1 MSRLPGGRALLRR
14 VACIA
19 GIAVCAWVAA
29 AAVPGVAEA
38 RPAPTAVV
46 AASASPPPDA
56 PTTEPAEP
64 SPEVTPAPEP
74 TETVVPEPTASP
86 APTEPATTAP
96 ATEPADETRQPDDPA
111 ATESPAPVPGFD
123 PVDPAIAATGGSST
137 SWLIA
142 AGVLIVGAVV
152 LLALRRR
159 GERDIAASA
168 LAAVTGATTAV
179 SHEAQ
184 PDSAATLA
192 VTETVGQAMIDAGYS
207 VVTVRQVLDD
217 IARVNGLPS
226 SDVVVFPTALLV
238 SARGDND
245 LRTGAVASGERKLL
259 LSQVDHLQHTVDAAR
274 TGALDPASTLERVRR
289 MREMLPPFT
298 RVQRVLGYV
307 LLSAG
312 LSVLLGASWSGI
324 ALSGV
329 LGAGV
334 GILLLVGELLPRRY
348 GSLLT
353 VAISFGVSLTVFL
366 LLRGPFG
373 PDILP
378 ALIAPLVVLLPGA
391 LLTTAV
397 IELSTGDMISGAG
410 RLAAGAMQ
418 LVLLAAGIVAAGAL
432 VGVPGFDF
440 HEQPQALGPI
450 APWIAVAVFGVGI
463 VVHQCAPRRSL
474 GWILLVLYIAY
485 AAQVLGDI
493 FLGGVLSALVG
504 AFVVTPVTAIV
515 ARQPR
520 GPAALV
526 SFMPAFWLLVPG
538 ALGLVGVAT
547 VLTGDASGM
556 NTLVTTV
563 ATMVAIALG
572 VLAGSAVSYRMKRPA
587 L

>member
-1 MSRLPGGRALLRR
+1 
-14 VACIA
+14 VACTA
-19 GIAVCAWVAA
+19 GIAGCVWA
-29 AAVPGVAEA
+29 AAVAAPAAAHEGRAEHVA
-38 RPAPTAVV
+38 V
-46 AASASPPPDA
+46 AAPASPSPDTTPDA
-56 PTTEPAEP
+56 PPDP
-64 SPEVTPAPEP
+64 SLDATPVPEP
-74 TETVVPEPTASP
+74 TEPGAPEASVSPT
-86 APTEPATTAP
+86 PTEPGETAPETTAP
-96 ATEPADETRQPDDPA
+96 AVETPKPEDA
-111 ATESPAPVPGFD
+111 APSETPTPIPGFA
-123 PVDPAIAATGGSST
+123 PVDPALAAAGGSAI

-142 AGVLIVGAVV
+142 ACVLVAGAIV

-159 GERDIAASA
+159 GEQDITSSA
-168 LAAVTGATTAV
+168 RLAEWTGSRPVVPSGA
-179 SHEAQ
+179 
-184 PDSAATLA
+184 PDPAATLA
-192 VTETVGQAMIDAGYS
+192 AAESVGEAMIDAGYS

-217 IARVNGLPS
+217 VASVNGLPS
-226 SDVVVFPTALLV
+226 SEVVVFPTALLV
-238 SARGDND
+238 SARGDGE
-245 LRTGAVASGERKLL
+245 LRTGAVTSGESKLL
-259 LSQVDHLQHTVDAAR
+259 LAQVDHLQHTVDAAR
-274 TGALDPASTLERVRR
+274 TGLLDPASTLERIRQ
-289 MREMLPPFT
+289 MRELPPPFT
-298 RVQRVLGYV
+298 AVQRVLGYA
-307 LLSAG
+307 LLSVG
-312 LSVLLGASWSGI
+312 LSVLLGASWAGI
-324 ALSGV
+324 ALSAV

-334 GILLLVGELLPRRY
+334 GTLLLVGERVPRRY
-348 GSLLT
+348 GALLT

-397 IELSTGDMISGAG
+397 IELSTGQMISGAG

-418 LVLLAAGIVAAGAL
+418 LVLLAAGIVVAGAL
-432 VGVPGFDF
+432 VGVPGFDLE
-440 HEQPQALGPI
+440 EQPDLLGPV

-485 AAQVLGDI
+485 GAQVLGDI
-493 FLGGVLSALVG
+493 FLGGVLSAFVG

-538 ALGLVGVAT
+538 ALGLVGVAS
-547 VLTGDASGM
+547 VLTGDANGM
-556 NTLVTTV
+556 NTLVTTIS
-563 ATMVAIALG
+563 TMVAIALG